1 MKFTKLIALLS
12 LLAILLTFGVAC
24 NSEGEGDETTTGAPA
39 GSTEPP
45 FVVTLTIIVPDENG
59 DATKLVNEEEAQ
71 YNGLKPTNELTMFDI
86 VEDYCSD
93 NDLACTLDSQ
103 TGRLESIGE
112 YTIVNGGF
120 QWKYEL
126 NGEDLKD
133 YDLVIANGS
142 EIVVTLVAVD

>member
-24 NSEGEGDETTTGAPA
+24 NSEGEGGETTTGAPA

-86 VEDYCSD
+86 VEDYCAD
-93 NDLACTLDSQ
+93 NDVEYTPNAD
-103 TGRLESIGE
+103 GRVESIGGYSVAE
-112 YTIVNGGF
+112 GGF
-120 QWKYEL
+120 QWTYSV
-126 NGEDLKD
+126 NGKKLTE
-133 YDLVIANGS
+133 YDVAIANGS
-142 EIVVTLVAVD
+142 TITVTMVVVE